1 MKIQLSDHFNYRKLL
16 RFTLPSIVMMI
27 FTSIYGVVDGFFISN
42 FTGITEFAGVNLIM
56 PFLQLLGCFGFMFGA
71 GGSALVSKTLG
82 EGNRE
87 KANRIFSMITYIG
100 IATGVILAVL
110 GLIFLEPIAQLL
122 GADDE
127 MLPYCLSYGRVVLL
141 TLPAFMIQNMFQN
154 FLIAAEKPNLGLIV
168 TVAAGVTNMVLDA
181 VFVAVLDWS
190 VVGAAA
196 ATCLAQCVG
205 GFVPLVYFLR
215 KNSSLLRL
223 GKTSLDGRALAH
235 SCANGSSEL
244 VTNISM
250 SLVSILYNFQLMKF
264 AGSNGVAAYGA
275 VMYVSFIF
283 IAVFLGYS
291 IGVSPVVSFHFGARN
306 TKELKGLYRKSLT
319 MVAISSVALAAVAFF
334 LARPLATFFL
344 GADAVQNNPEL
355 IKITITAFQYFAI
368 SVLFSGFSIFGS
380 AFFTALNDG
389 LVSAAISFLRTMLFQ
404 LVSVLVLP
412 IFFQIDG
419 VWYSLFVAELLSMAV
434 TFVFFLTM
442 RKKYHY

>member
-1 MKIQLSDHFNYRKLL
+1 MKIQLSDHFTYRKLL

-87 KANRIFSMITYIG
+87 KANCIFSMITYIG
-100 IATGVILAVL
+100 IATGVVLAVL
-110 GLIFLEPIAQLL
+110 GLIFLEPIARLL

-127 MLPYCLSYGRVVLL
+127 MLPYCISYGRVVLL

-223 GKTSLDGRALAH
+223 GKTSLDVRALAH

-319 MVAISSVALAAVAFF
+319 MVTISSVALAAVAFF

-412 IFFQIDG
+412 FFFQIDG
-419 VWYSLFVAELLSMAV
+419 VWYSLFVAELLSMGV

-442 RKKYHY
+442 RKKYRY

>member
-1 MKIQLSDHFNYRKLL
+1 MKIQLSDHFTYQKLL

-42 FTGITEFAGVNLIM
+42 FTGVTEFAAVNLIM

-82 EGNRE
+82 ENNPE
-87 KANRIFSMITYIG
+87 KANRIFSMLTYIG
-100 IATGVILAVL
+100 IGTGIVLSIL
-110 GLIFLEPIAQLL
+110 GLVFLRPIAVAL
-122 GADDE
+122 GADE
-127 MLPYCLSYGRVVLL
+127 SMLEYCVAYGQVVLL
-141 TLPAFMIQNMFQN
+141 TLPAFMLQNMFQS
-154 FLIAAEKPNLGLIV
+154 FLIAAERPNLGLIV

-181 VFVAVLDWS
+181 FFIIVLHWG

-205 GFVPLVYFLR
+205 GFVPLVYFFR

-223 GKTSLDGRALAH
+223 GKASFDGRALAH

-250 SLVSILYNFQLMKF
+250 SVVSILYNFQLMKF
-264 AGSNGVAAYGA
+264 AGQDGVAAYGA

-291 IGVSPVVSFHFGARN
+291 IGVAPVVSFHFGARN

-319 MVAISSVALAAVAFF
+319 LVTISSVVLAAAAFF
-334 LARPLATFFL
+334 LAEPLAKFFL
-344 GADAVQNNPEL
+344 GADAVANNPRL
-355 IKITITAFQYFAI
+355 IEITVTAFYYFAA

-380 AFFTALNDG
+380 SFFTALNDG
-389 LVSAAISFLRTMLFQ
+389 LVSAAISFLRTLVFQ
-404 LVSVLVLP
+404 LASVLILP
-412 IFFQIDG
+412 IFFQLDG
-419 VWYSLFVAELLSMAV
+419 VWYSLFTAELLSMVV
-434 TFVFFLTM
+434 TVVFFLTM
-442 RKKYHY
+442 RKKYQY

>member
-110 GLIFLEPIAQLL
+110 GLIFLEPIARLL